1 MIFGVNTTCDISKL
15 SQISRAVRRVKLR
28 ITISKY
34 HSWYLCQISPQIM
47 LLPILIFALLVI
59 SICDFR
65 TFKTRIEA
73 SWFLHLNSLWISHI
87 LRLFFSFLKPSRFII
102 MSFVWSWLSSFTFIF
117 QKRMHQ
123 IMTACFHSV
132 RQKLHRCVSFCDF
145 FVFVFVTSSKYQSC
159 SKHPY

>member
-1 MIFGVNTTCDISKL
+1 MIFGINTTCDISKL

-73 SWFLHLNSLWISHI
+73 SCFLHLTSLWISHI
-87 LRLFFSFLKPSRFII
+87 LRLFSSLLKPSRFII
-102 MSFVWSWLSSFTFIF
+102 MGFVWSWPSSFTFIF

-123 IMTACFHSV
+123 IMTACFHCV
-132 RQKLHRCVSFCDF
+132 RQKLHRRSGTFDLLGFDF
-145 FVFVFVTSSKYQSC
+145 LIDEDFKVC
-159 SKHPY
+159 